1 MTNSIED
8 IVGAFDSNGILG
20 LTKLSNEDREN
31 LRLTYRLLENIGY
44 VDNDQNQIVYEAWSD
59 MLWKNTKFREKVLLG
74 IEDRTLLRL
83 CGMDDAPVLAGN
95 SRSNQQRAKVLSG
108 EPFAPRKSAWQ
119 RLLMHILGVS
129 NASSQQSV
137 QGTNNSPIRT
147 LQVGE
152 RMHSLR
158 DFQLEVVDEIRKRL
172 NNPVPAKSV
181 VFLPTGAGKTRV
193 TIEAILEHAQ
203 SLASGLVV
211 LWVAGEHELC
221 RQAEGT
227 LKSVFE
233 DTGLR
238 GNNIEHDY
246 MSVVSYYNA
255 GLSEE
260 LFQTEKE
267 NLEGVSFVVATPD
280 QLDRR
285 KEKGSWGWIS
295 DYVDVIVV
303 DEAHG
308 AIEEWGRIT
317 SDLSNSAHILA
328 LTATPDSLSFNDAFG
343 DDWILPEKTLNTDT
357 VDMLEALV
365 KKKILAERIDL
376 NKSVED
382 FAWREGKGNQLED
395 STSNIDSPIWY
406 ECLRDLIIEEIRRS
420 DDSVLVYVDRIKQ
433 ARILSAMVNFHFS
446 SKEDKRRCGAV
457 WGAMTSR
464 SRREMVAEFIR
475 KGSDLRGLVNA
486 KLLTQGFDA
495 PRVGSVVIA
504 RATDPQ
510 TALYRQMVGRGLRGG
525 DFGGTPE
532 CRVFRVS

>member
-1 MTNSIED
+1 LLTNSIED

-211 LWVAGEHELC
+211 LW
-221 RQAEGT
+221 
-227 LKSVFE
+227 
-233 DTGLR
+233 
-238 GNNIEHDY
+238 
-246 MSVVSYYNA
+246 
-255 GLSEE
+255 
-260 LFQTEKE
+260 
-267 NLEGVSFVVATPD
+267 
-280 QLDRR
+280 
-285 KEKGSWGWIS
+285 
-295 DYVDVIVV
+295 
-303 DEAHG
+303 
-308 AIEEWGRIT
+308 
-317 SDLSNSAHILA
+317 
-328 LTATPDSLSFNDAFG
+328 
-343 DDWILPEKTLNTDT
+343 
-357 VDMLEALV
+357 
-365 KKKILAERIDL
+365 
-376 NKSVED
+376 
-382 FAWREGKGNQLED
+382 
-395 STSNIDSPIWY
+395 
-406 ECLRDLIIEEIRRS
+406 
-420 DDSVLVYVDRIKQ
+420 
-433 ARILSAMVNFHFS
+433 
-446 SKEDKRRCGAV
+446 
-457 WGAMTSR
+457 
-464 SRREMVAEFIR
+464 
-475 KGSDLRGLVNA
+475 
-486 KLLTQGFDA
+486 
-495 PRVGSVVIA
+495 
-504 RATDPQ
+504 
-510 TALYRQMVGRGLRGG
+510 
-525 DFGGTPE
+525 
-532 CRVFRVS
+532 